1 MFKVQSCFVN
11 TSCFEQI
18 VQLDFRNCD
27 VVKPEEEEEEK
38 KIHHGQHHKDWIE
51 KIGKDSTVNDSGTHV
66 GINHILCLQCDQI
79 R

>member
-27 VVKPEEEEEEK
+27 VVKPEEEEEK
-38 KIHHGQHHKDWIE
+38 KKSTTVNIT
-51 KIGKDSTVNDSGTHV
+51 KIGSKRLGRTLLLM
-66 GINHILCLQCDQI
+66 IAE
-79 R
+79 RM